1 MLLSLALQSI
11 RNRNKTKDLL
21 KEGDQKHDSKGQFRK
36 KLFKYTS
43 VLEIDQKDRYGPGR
57 KLRSLAIRSVTEC
70 VREHEKCRGNLLI
83 RPLNLRVASRYPQN
97 HHRSNWPPIFITFS
111 SNSDVLHQAVSYP
124 DSVTKAVN
132 TSIKA

>member
-57 KLRSLAIRSVTEC
+57 KLRSLALAIRSVTEC
-70 VREHEKCRGNLLI
+70 VS
-83 RPLNLRVASRYPQN
+83 VQN
-97 HHRSNWPPIFITFS
+97 AEETC
-111 SNSDVLHQAVSYP
+111 
-124 DSVTKAVN
+124 
-132 TSIKA
+132 